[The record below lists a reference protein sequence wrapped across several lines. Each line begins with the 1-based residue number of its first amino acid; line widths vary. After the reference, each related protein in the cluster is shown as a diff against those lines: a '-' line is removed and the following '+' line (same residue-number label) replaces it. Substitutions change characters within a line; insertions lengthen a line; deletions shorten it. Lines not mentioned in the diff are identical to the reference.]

1 MDTNDRFRWRGIAE
15 LVGLAG
21 VIGSLVFVGM
31 QLQQDRVLAR
41 VATFSD
47 YSENN
52 IGLGEFIVENR
63 DVWIQGLDGDE
74 LSESDRMVFETMTRI
89 LETRWMLAY
98 FRAQIIGGR
107 DPQSIINQTAF
118 YMYQYPGLRNAF
130 ENHAEQSRY
139 RNTAF
144 GREQEGTYR
153 EILRDTLSE
162 LETKSPPLP
171 PRDYVFF

>member
-31 QLQQDRVLAR
+31 QLQQDRMLVR
-41 VATFSD
+41 VANFSG

-52 IGLGEFIVENR
+52 IGLGEFIAENR

-74 LSESDRMVFETMTRI
+74 LSASDRMVFETMTRI
-89 LETRWMLAY
+89 LETDRMLAY
-98 FRAQIIGGR
+98 FGAQILGGI
-107 DPQSIINQTAF
+107 DPQAIIDQTAF

-144 GREQEGTYR
+144 DRQQEFTYL
-153 EILRDTLSE
+153 EILRDTLNG
-162 LETKSPPLP
+162 LETRSPPLP
-171 PRDYVFF
+171 PRDYVLF